1 MVGYGVET
9 ALLAYAG
16 LNRRVAWWDPARWA
30 LVFREGDARVFVR
43 RLPRYRSLI
52 AAREIPATFAFSV
65 EEGTATLPLSERPAG
80 SPLADCEWQRRVGD
94 LLFELDG
101 ATSPRAIAAYARALA
116 APAGC
121 LPAEEEARLGAWLGA
136 LALGSA
142 RADDALELLD
152 RAVARGSTDLTTL
165 SNRALALEGLG
176 RRLEAA
182 AAWALRRRSC
192 PCTGSRR
199 TRRTGSSA
207 PRPCAGRPT
216 RPRAA
221 TYWARS
227 TPGDRRC
234 RSDGS
239 RPEARSLRGRG
250 RARLRRRRRT
260 RRPAERR
267 ARAGRR
273 CRPPRDSPASGQP
286 AGRARRPSR
295 HSPSRRRRPSARGPR
310 ASPPGRLRRP
320 GASDSRAPG
329 ARTRPGPRCR
339 GAG

>member
-1 MVGYGVET
+1 MAAIRFVNENGLRERMYNDFEIGSYLLYDPVGGYPLHRVFVDPRLPAYPAELHRLLGRDDLSRDQWTAAMDRYGVET

-65 EEGTATLPLSERPAG
+65 EEGTATLPLPERPAG
-80 SPLADCEWQRRVGD
+80 SPLPDCEWQRRVGD

-101 ATSPRAIAAYARALA
+101 APSPRALAAYARALA
-116 APAGC
+116 APAAC
-121 LPAEEEARLGAWLGA
+121 LPAGEEARLGAWLGA

-182 AAWALRRRSC
+182 AAW
-192 PCTGSRR
+192 G
-199 TRRTGSSA
+199 
-207 PRPCAGRPT
+207 
-216 RPRAA
+216 
-221 TYWARS
+221 
-227 TPGDRRC
+227 
-234 RSDGS
+234 
-239 RPEARSLRGRG
+239 EV
-250 RARLRRRRRT
+250 
-260 RRPAERR
+260 E
-267 ARAGRR
+267 ARAGG
-273 CRPPRDSPASGQP
+273 SPLA
-286 AGRARRPSR
+286 ARARE
-295 HSPSRRRRPSARGPR
+295 RRK
-310 ASPPGRLRRP
+310 RLDGDR
-320 GASDSRAPG
+320 
-329 ARTRPGPRCR
+329 
-339 GAG
+339 